1 MPERLEARQVRNKM
15 LSAFDVL
22 IAGSGHAGAQAA
34 ICLRQNGFSGSIA
47 ICGREEAPPY
57 ERPPLTKEYLAQK
70 RPFERIQLRPAKFWV
85 EKDIALKLG
94 CEVVGVDAEGKTV
107 QLASGE
113 QFSYDKLIW
122 AAGGRPRALEC
133 AGNELGGIYTIR
145 NKTDVDKIVAELG
158 GAVRRIGVVGGGYI
172 GLEAAASLRGL
183 GHEVT
188 LAAAG
193 PRLLS
198 RVAGTAISD
207 FLATEHR
214 KQGVDLR
221 LETKVTAIEG
231 VGNKV
236 SRICLDRGDRVACD
250 FLIVGIGITPEVE
263 VLADAGAECG
273 NGVRVDPF
281 CRTSLPNIYAIGDCA
296 EHANPHADG
305 ARIRLESVQNAND
318 MAATAARHICGKGQP
333 YCALPWFWSNQFGLR
348 LQTAGLSSSHDQT
361 VTRGCPSES
370 SFSVIY
376 LKQDRVIAI
385 DSVNAMKDY
394 VQGRKLIEARAK
406 LRAEDLADTARQLK
420 ELV

>member
-1 MPERLEARQVRNKM
+1 MIGT
-15 LSAFDVL
+15 FDVL
-22 IAGSGHAGAQAA
+22 IVGSGHAGAHAA

-47 ICGREEAPPY
+47 ICGREEVPPY
-57 ERPPLTKEYLAQK
+57 ERPPLTKEYLAQTK
-70 RPFERIQLRPAKFWV
+70 PFERMQLRPAKFWV

-94 CEVVGVDAEGKTV
+94 CEVASVDAEGKTV

-113 QFSYDKLIW
+113 QFGYDKLIW

-145 NKTDVDKIVAELG
+145 NKTDVDKIVAEIG

-188 LAAAG
+188 LAVAG

-198 RVAGTAISD
+198 RVAGTAISG
-207 FLATEHR
+207 FLATQHR

-221 LETKVTAIEG
+221 LESKVTAIEG
-231 VGNKV
+231 VGNRV

-250 FLIVGIGITPEVE
+250 FLIVGIGISPEVE

-296 EHANPHADG
+296 EHANPYADG
-305 ARIRLESVQNAND
+305 AIIRLESVQNAND
-318 MAATAARHICGKGQP
+318 MAGTAARHICGKDQP

-348 LQTAGLSSSHDQT
+348 LQTAGLSSSHDRA
-361 VTRGCPSES
+361 VTRGCPSGG
-370 SFSVIY
+370 SFSVLY

-394 VQGRKLIEARAK
+394 VQGRKLIETRAK